1 MKTIRLTIRIAALLL
16 ATLSLN
22 SCFVGKYMCN
32 YALKPEPKSIE
43 RARELNAE
51 RYPGLQEWYDEL
63 HEAGVFKDTSFVS
76 RGNKMHAV
84 YAPAADPQNARGT
97 AIVIHGW
104 TDNHLS
110 FMCLAR
116 MYRDSLNYN
125 VFVPDLFYHG
135 LSEGDHTQMGWFDR
149 LDVENMIPMAHDIF
163 GGDFMVIHGVSMGA
177 ATTMMVSGDTTPDYV
192 RAFVEDCGYSSV
204 WNQFANNLKTDFHLP
219 TFPVLNSAS
228 YVCGKKYGWDFK
240 QASSV
245 DQLKKNTK
253 PMLFIHGENDDFVPT
268 PHVYDNY
275 EATGGYKELWIAPGS
290 AHARAYRDHPAEYT
304 AHVRAFLNKVQN
316 QQ

>member
-1 MKTIRLTIRIAALLL
+1 
-16 ATLSLN
+16 
-22 SCFVGKYMCN
+22 
-32 YALKPEPKSIE
+32 
-43 RARELNAE
+43 
-51 RYPGLQEWYDEL
+51 
-63 HEAGVFKDTSFVS
+63 
-76 RGNKMHAV
+76 
-84 YAPAADPQNARGT
+84 
-97 AIVIHGW
+97 
-104 TDNHLS
+104 
-110 FMCLAR
+110 

-163 GGDFMVIHGVSMGA
+163 PGDFMVIHGVSMGA

-268 PHVYDNY
+268 AHVYSNY
-275 EATGGYKELWIAPGS
+275 EATQGYKELWIAPGS
-290 AHARAYRDHPAEYT
+290 AHARSYLDHPAEYT